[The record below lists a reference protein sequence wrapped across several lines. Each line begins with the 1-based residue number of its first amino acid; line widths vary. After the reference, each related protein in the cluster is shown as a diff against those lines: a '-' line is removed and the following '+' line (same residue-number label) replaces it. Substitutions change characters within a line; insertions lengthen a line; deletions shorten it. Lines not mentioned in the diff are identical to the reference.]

1 MWLIVDV
8 LVYMG
13 VCIIYMSL
21 QSIRKINDKDET
33 MGDRSLDNVTN
44 LQGFSALV
52 LLKNK
57 E

>member
-33 MGDRSLDNVTN
+33 TGYRSLDNVTN

>member
-1 MWLIVDV
+1 MWLIVDI